1 MTSRWHRDRAS
12 MSGFTLVE
20 TLIAVAMMVA
30 IIAALATV
38 TAQWLPNWN
47 RGFARV
53 QQGELLALGI
63 ERIVADLAAAEFVPP
78 HGLTKDPLFDGAE
91 LSVTF
96 VRTAIGPNTSR
107 GLEVVRLAEI
117 NEGRG
122 LTMVRLRAP
131 FAPLPPQGP
140 PTSYLRLGDPVVLV
154 RAPYRIS
161 FAYAGPDR
169 VWQSIWRNATQ
180 LPRAVRITLRNAAT
194 QAVLSASTATMIH
207 VEAAADCVRAKNP
220 RDCNNPRPSENL

>member
-1 MTSRWHRDRAS
+1 MKFRWHRNRAAI
-12 MSGFTLVE
+12 SGFTLIE

-53 QQGELLALGI
+53 QRSELLALGL
-63 ERIVADLAAAEFVPP
+63 ERIVADLAAAEFIPP
-78 HGLTKDPLFDGAE
+78 HGLTKNPLYDGAE

-96 VRTAIGPNTSR
+96 VRSAIGPNTSR

-122 LTMVRLRAP
+122 LAMVRLRAEL
-131 FAPLPPQGP
+131 F
-140 PTSYLRLGDPVVLV
+140 
-154 RAPYRIS
+154 
-161 FAYAGPDR
+161 F
-169 VWQSIWRNATQ
+169 SIAS
-180 LPRAVRITLRNAAT
+180 PR
-194 QAVLSASTATMIH
+194 
-207 VEAAADCVRAKNP
+207 
-220 RDCNNPRPSENL
+220 